1 MKKKK
6 PAQLYFKMFWSYTA
20 IVLCIVSALVVYF
33 ISDSKKRVLENNRM
47 AMERINREA
56 SDYIRETEE
65 NSEYLFQ
72 DLYRSET
79 ELEDLL
85 AYLELGP
92 EEYLEYGLDRYS
104 AEDNLVYRGIYNFIN
119 DAFEGY
125 GALESIEVISYDTLN
140 LTQCYP
146 QQIFYPGKDGKAR
159 LEEIERPDFR
169 EEGRLL
175 YIKEIRNP
183 DNMTGAGCMIF
194 TFEGESRFQNFQD
207 NRYTELTVC
216 NQNDQV
222 IYQDPPG
229 ENWQDRLE
237 DSRYLTL
244 KESENLYTVY
254 TFLNSSHASKLSLQT
269 LAMILAAGVAA
280 AALGI
285 LGIGYYVRR
294 LTRRVDSILYAM
306 NQVTTGNLQSRL
318 KVNKKGD
325 ELDMVAEQFNRMCED
340 LNLYIQKSYLA
351 EIERKNAQMQAL
363 QSQIN
368 PHFLYNTLEAIRMKA
383 ICNGDREVGKMLY
396 SMVTLFRSQLKEAD
410 VITLGQELDYCKQYM
425 ELFEYRYQGC
435 FSSQVSCPVE
445 LLTVPIIKFVLQPI
459 VENYFVHGIERDRKD
474 NLVKIWARAEGE
486 ALKLYIQDNGKG
498 MCREDIERTNKALRE
513 NSKEERKD
521 KSIGIANVNRRIKA
535 VYGDHYGL
543 LLQAAAPKGLL
554 VIVTIKIE
562 ENEKDEKGDVSGR

>member
-65 NSEYLFQ
+65 ISDYLFQ

-85 AYLELGP
+85 AYLKLGP

-169 EEGRLL
+169 EEGKLL

-194 TFEGESRFQNFQD
+194 TFEGESRFRNLQD

-222 IYQDPPG
+222 IYQDPPE

-254 TFLNSSHASKLSLQT
+254 TFLNSSQASKLSLQT

-513 NSKEERKD
+513 NSQEERKD

>member
-33 ISDSKKRVLENNRM
+33 VSDSKKRVLENNRM

-65 NSEYLFQ
+65 ISDYLFQ

-85 AYLELGP
+85 AYLKLGP

-125 GALESIEVISYDTLN
+125 GALESVEVISYDTLN

-169 EEGRLL
+169 EEGKLL

-194 TFEGESRFQNFQD
+194 TFEGESRFRNLQD

-222 IYQDPPG
+222 IYQDPPE

-254 TFLNSSHASKLSLQT
+254 TFLNSSQASKLSLQT

-351 EIERKNAQMQAL
+351 EIERKMPRCRPYRA
-363 QSQIN
+363 
-368 PHFLYNTLEAIRMKA
+368 
-383 ICNGDREVGKMLY
+383 
-396 SMVTLFRSQLKEAD
+396 RS
-410 VITLGQELDYCKQYM
+410 I
-425 ELFEYRYQGC
+425 
-435 FSSQVSCPVE
+435 
-445 LLTVPIIKFVLQPI
+445 PIFCTI
-459 VENYFVHGIERDRKD
+459 H
-474 NLVKIWARAEGE
+474 W
-486 ALKLYIQDNGKG
+486 
-498 MCREDIERTNKALRE
+498 
-513 NSKEERKD
+513 
-521 KSIGIANVNRRIKA
+521 RRS
-535 VYGDHYGL
+535 V
-543 LLQAAAPKGLL
+543 
-554 VIVTIKIE
+554 
-562 ENEKDEKGDVSGR
+562 

>member
-33 ISDSKKRVLENNRM
+33 ISDSKKRILENNRQ

-56 SDYIRETEE
+56 AEYIEETEE
-65 NSEYLFQ
+65 TSDYLFQ
-72 DLYRSET
+72 DLYRTET

-85 AYLELGP
+85 AYLSLES
-92 EEYLEYGLDRYS
+92 EEYLKYGLDRYS
-104 AEDNLVYRGIYNFIN
+104 TEDNLAYRGIYDFIN

-125 GALESIEVISYDTLN
+125 GNLESIEIISYDTLN
-140 LTQCYP
+140 LTICYP
-146 QQIFYPGKDGKAR
+146 QQIFYPGKDGKNR
-159 LEEIERPDFR
+159 LEEMEKPDFK
-169 EEGRLL
+169 EEGKLL

-194 TFEGESRFQNFQD
+194 TFEGERRFRNIQD
-207 NRYTELTVC
+207 NPYTDLTVC

-222 IYQDPPG
+222 IYQDPLT
-229 ENWQDRLE
+229 EQWEEKLE
-237 DSRYLTL
+237 DRRYLTL
-244 KESENLYTVY
+244 KESGNFYTVY
-254 TFLNSSHASKLSLQT
+254 TLLNISKASALSPQT
-269 LAMILAAGVAA
+269 LAMILAAGIAA
-280 AALGI
+280 AVLGI

-294 LTRRVDSILYAM
+294 LTTRVDSILYAM
-306 NQVTTGNLQSRL
+306 NQVTTGNLQTRL

-325 ELDMVAEQFNRMCED
+325 ELDMVADQFNKMCED

-396 SMVTLFRSQLKEAD
+396 SMVTIFRSQLKEAD

-425 ELFEYRYQGC
+425 ELFECRYQGC

-445 LLTVPIIKFVLQPI
+445 LLSIPVIKFVLQPV

-474 NLVKIWARAEGE
+474 NLVKIWAEAEGDV
-486 ALKLYIQDNGKG
+486 LYLYIQDNGRG
-498 MCREDIERTNKALRE
+498 MSQEKIERKNRELRE
-513 NSKEERKD
+513 NSQEERKD

-535 VYGDHYGL
+535 VYGDQYGL

-554 VIVTIKIE
+554 VIITIKIE
-562 ENEKDEKGDVSGR
+562 EKEKDEKGDVGGG

>member
-33 ISDSKKRVLENNRM
+33 ISDSRKRILENNRQ

-56 SDYIRETEE
+56 AEYIEETEKT
-65 NSEYLFQ
+65 SDYLFQ
-72 DLYRSET
+72 DLYRTET

-85 AYLELGP
+85 AYLSLGP
-92 EEYLEYGLDRYS
+92 EEYLKYGLDRYS
-104 AEDNLVYRGIYNFIN
+104 AEDNLAYRGIYDFIN

-125 GALESIEVISYDTLN
+125 GNLECIEIISYDTLN
-140 LTQCYP
+140 LTRCYP

-159 LEEIERPDFR
+159 LEEIEEPDFK
-169 EEGRLL
+169 EEGKLL
-175 YIKEIRNP
+175 YVKEIRDP

-194 TFEGESRFQNFQD
+194 TFEGERRFRNIQD
-207 NRYTELTVC
+207 NPYTDLTVC

-222 IYQDPPG
+222 IYQDPPV
-229 ENWQDRLE
+229 EQWEKRME
-237 DSRYLTL
+237 DSGYLAL
-244 KESENLYTVY
+244 KESGNFYTAY
-254 TFLNSSHASKLSLQT
+254 TFLNISQASALSFRT

-294 LTRRVDSILYAM
+294 LTARVDSILYAM
-306 NQVTTGNLQSRL
+306 NQVTTGNLQTRL

-325 ELDMVAEQFNRMCED
+325 ELDMVADQFNKMCED

-425 ELFEYRYQGC
+425 ELFEYRYQGS

-445 LLTVPIIKFVLQPI
+445 LLSKPIIKFVLQPI
-459 VENYFVHGIERDRKD
+459 VENYFIHGIERDRKD
-474 NLVKIWARAEGE
+474 NLVKIWAEAEGE
-486 ALKLYIQDNGKG
+486 VLSLYIQDNGIG
-498 MCREDIERTNKALRE
+498 MTQEEIDRKNTELRE
-513 NSKEERKD
+513 NSPEERKD

-535 VYGDHYGL
+535 VYGDQYGL

-562 ENEKDEKGDVSGR
+562 ENEKDEKGDVGGG

>member
-65 NSEYLFQ
+65 ISDYLFQ

-85 AYLELGP
+85 AYLKLGP

-169 EEGRLL
+169 EEGKLL

-194 TFEGESRFQNFQD
+194 TFEGESRFQNLQD

-222 IYQDPPG
+222 IYQDPPE

-254 TFLNSSHASKLSLQT
+254 TFLNSSQASKLSLQT

-513 NSKEERKD
+513 NSQEERKD

>member
-65 NSEYLFQ
+65 ISDYLFQ

-79 ELEDLL
+79 ELENLL
-85 AYLELGP
+85 AYLKLGP

-169 EEGRLL
+169 EEGKLL

-194 TFEGESRFQNFQD
+194 TFEGESRFRNLQD

-222 IYQDPPG
+222 IYQDPPE

-254 TFLNSSHASKLSLQT
+254 TFLNSSQASKLSLQT

-513 NSKEERKD
+513 NSQEERKD

>member
-65 NSEYLFQ
+65 ISDYLFQ

-85 AYLELGP
+85 AYLKLGP

-146 QQIFYPGKDGKAR
+146 QQIFYPGKNGKAR

-169 EEGRLL
+169 EEGKLL

-194 TFEGESRFQNFQD
+194 TFEGESRFQNLQD

-244 KESENLYTVY
+244 KESVY
-254 TFLNSSHASKLSLQT
+254 TFLNSSQASKLSLQT

-285 LGIGYYVRR
+285 LGIGYYVRC

-513 NSKEERKD
+513 NSQEERKD